1 MSPVHLVVRLAA
13 TALCLPL
20 LLSACATDL
29 KNNVDVAR
37 AQSAEF
43 SSTALTT
50 STTNQDVILAA
61 LKTRAG
67 LGGSQHQKSDAVD
80 NSDGVVAAT
89 EWDKIIDAG
98 MEYADERCENYMAAL
113 FRINRDKK
121 TIGSEIGLVGT
132 ATAGIMAAAKSTARE
147 IALAA
152 IAFGLTAS
160 TVDNLS
166 GNLLYDL
173 DPSSVRA
180 LVRAN
185 QAVYRDKL
193 GKGYNTRSAAFRAI
207 RNYVVLCV
215 PANIEAEVNMAV
227 KKAVPGST
235 DGNGPAG
242 KPPEVSNAIT
252 TVESSFL
259 YDANSS
265 LLETFVKP
273 NGAKDNSREAQLKKA
288 MAELE
293 VPTNVSWVSFLNTR
307 KYEHE
312 RQLAVT
318 KLKLAP

>member
-1 MSPVHLVVRLAA
+1 MSPENLVARLAA
-13 TALCLPL
+13 TAFCLPL

-37 AQSAEF
+37 GQSAEF
-43 SSTALTT
+43 TSAALVT
-50 STTNQDVILAA
+50 STTNQDTILAA
-61 LKTRAG
+61 LQTRAG
-67 LGGSQHQKSDAVD
+67 LAASQLQQSDAA
-80 NSDGVVAAT
+80 GTAT
-89 EWDKIIDAG
+89 DWDKIIDAG
-98 MEYADERCENYMAAL
+98 MEYADERCETYMAAL

-152 IAFGLTAS
+152 IAFGLSAS

-193 GKGYNTRSAAFRAI
+193 GKGYGTRSAAFRAI

-215 PANIEAEVNMAV
+215 PANIEAEVNLAV

-259 YDANSS
+259 YDANSR
-265 LLETFVKP
+265 LLEDFVKP
-273 NGAKDNSREAQLKKA
+273 SGVKNDQREAQLKKA

-293 VPTNVSWVSFLNTR
+293 VPTNVSWVSFLNAR

-312 RQLAVT
+312 RQLAAA
-318 KLKLAP
+318 KLKLAQ